1 MPKKGWRKSLRK
13 KLCKKH
19 RKNQISHNYYTW
31 NRNSMLW
38 FAVKV
43 SLRTFVRLNLCC
55 MLFITFISIVFS
67 ICSTLTV
74 FNPIQDGLFRGYSRM
89 GVSYKLYFTYKRS
102 KKYVNH
108 VTHPLSSAD
117 ISNFS
122 PKIST
127 FCYIKNTCI
136 DCILIDNFQFF

>member
-1 MPKKGWRKSLRK
+1 MKQKQYVMICCKSFFTNF
-13 KLCKKH
+13 CKA
-19 RKNQISHNYYTW
+19 QF
-31 NRNSMLW
+31 MLH
-38 FAVKV
+38 AVY
-43 SLRTFVRLNLCC
+43 N
-55 MLFITFISIVFS
+55 IFISIVFS

-74 FNPIQDGLFRGYSRM
+74 FNPIQDGLFLVYSRM
-89 GVSYKLYFTYKRS
+89 GVSYKLYLTYKRS